1 MGLTCIQRKNSRVY
15 KIFPQFLMQFDAH
28 MKKKKFVKFKISKS
42 FYISFSK
49 FLYPSCEAQDNIASV
64 HRPGQCENL
73 NKVDSLVRHG
83 LGQLI
88 LNDTEDHNS
97 TKSDSLL
104 GGALARALCH
114 IH

>member
-1 MGLTCIQRKNSRVY
+1 VKKNYCQVQNY
-15 KIFPQFLMQFDAH
+15 L
-28 MKKKKFVKFKISKS
+28 S

-49 FLYPSCEAQDNIASV
+49 FLYPSCETQENIASV

-73 NKVDSLVRHG
+73 NKVDSLVRYG

-88 LNDTEDHNS
+88 LNDTEDHSS

>member
-1 MGLTCIQRKNSRVY
+1 
-15 KIFPQFLMQFDAH
+15 
-28 MKKKKFVKFKISKS
+28 MKKKMFVKFKISKS